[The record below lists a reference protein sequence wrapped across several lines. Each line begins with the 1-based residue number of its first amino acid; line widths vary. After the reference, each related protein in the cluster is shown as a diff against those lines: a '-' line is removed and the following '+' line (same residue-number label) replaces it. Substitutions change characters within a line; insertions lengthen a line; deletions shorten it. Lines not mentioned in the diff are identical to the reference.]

1 MARRIVA
8 PGLLRL
14 GRRMVGWVF
23 KMPVHDEVEQEIDF
37 HVEMRARELEGRG
50 MSPEEA
56 RRAVYARFGDLAR
69 VKADLERL
77 GAGRDGRMER
87 SEWWGETGRDVRYAV
102 RQLRRSPAFTLVA
115 VFTLALG
122 IGANTA
128 VFSVLNGVLLR
139 PLPYAASDRL
149 VMVTSAFPT
158 LGFDRFWVSP
168 PEYFELKEWSQ
179 AFEDLGGYRVVSDDI
194 ETLDQPLRVTSAVTT
209 WSLFSTLGVGALRGR
224 TFTPEEDLPD
234 ASPVVLIS
242 YGLWQRAFGGDPSIL
257 GSSVRVSGQPRTV
270 VGIMP
275 EGFDLEDSRV
285 DLWKPVGID
294 PSDHVN
300 RRGNHFLNVIAR
312 LDAGITLERAQ
323 ADLDRLEI
331 RWQEEYGDTH
341 APDAERHPY
350 QASDLRTDLLG
361 DVRPAM
367 ILLMGAVGFVL
378 LIACANVANLLL
390 ARSEYRQR
398 EVAVRVAMGAGRG
411 RLVRQL
417 LAEGVT
423 LGLAGG
429 LLGLALGWA
438 ALQAILAVNPD
449 IPRAEGVRLDSAVMV
464 FTAAVSVATGLV
476 FGLAPL
482 LSTTLARVGGALS
495 EGGTRTTQGG
505 AGTRVRKLLVV
516 AEVALAVILLTGSGL
531 MLRSLSALQ
540 RVDLGFRPDHLLT
553 FEISLPNNT
562 YPDPDD
568 IVGFYGSLIE
578 RVRSL
583 PGVIGATAMSGL
595 PPLRE
600 VDANDT
606 EFEGVERTDDGPAHN
621 VDYWTS
627 VETDFVQTL
636 GLQVLEG
643 RGFETADVGR
653 DDPVMMVNERLA
665 RTFYPG
671 STPVGR
677 RIRPCCGDD
686 QRWFTVVGIA
696 ADVKQ
701 GGVNNDP
708 GTELFFLNPQI
719 GGIGYF
725 AYRTMSLVVRTT
737 GDPLLLAAPIRRA
750 IGDLDGAIPMAD
762 VQTMDVN
769 VSRTMAQPRFL
780 TLLLGLFAG
789 IALVLAAVGTYGVMS
804 YSVAARNRE
813 IGIRMA
819 MGAQA
824 ARVQRMMLAQGTTLA
839 GAGLILGLGGAIGL
853 TRFLSSQLFE
863 VSATDTRT
871 FVLAPLFLAAVALL
885 ACFLPARRA
894 TRVDPVQALKED

>member
-1 MARRIVA
+1 MARRIIA
-8 PGLLRL
+8 PGLVRL

-37 HVEMRARELEGRG
+37 HVEMRAREYEGRG

-56 RRAVYARFGDLAR
+56 RRAVHERFGDLER
-69 VKADLERL
+69 MKADLERM
-77 GAGRDGRMER
+77 GQRRDGRMER
-87 SEWWGETGRDVRYAV
+87 SEWWGETGRDIRYAF
-102 RQLRRSPAFTLVA
+102 RQLRRSPGFTLVA

-139 PLPYAASDRL
+139 PLPYASADRL

-158 LGFDRFWVSP
+158 MDFDRFWVSP
-168 PEYFELKEWSQ
+168 PEYFELREWNQ
-179 AFEDLGGYRVVSDDI
+179 AFEELGGYRTGSAAI
-194 ETLDQPLRVTSAVTT
+194 ETSDQPVRVTSAVAT
-209 WSLFSTLGVGALRGR
+209 WSLFPTLGVQAVRGR
-224 TFTPEEDLPD
+224 TFTPEEDLPGV
-234 ASPVVLIS
+234 APVVLIS
-242 YGLWQRAFGGDPSIL
+242 WGLWQRAFGGDPAIL
-257 GSSVRVSGQPRTV
+257 GSSVRVSGSPATV
-270 VGIMP
+270 IGVLP
-275 EGFDLEDSRV
+275 EGFDVEDAGV
-285 DLWKPVGID
+285 DVWSPINID

-300 RRGNHFLNVIAR
+300 RRGNHFLNLVAR
-312 LDAGITLERAQ
+312 LADGVTLERAQ
-323 ADLDRLEI
+323 ADLDRLEL

-341 APDAERHPY
+341 APSAEFHPFH
-350 QASDLRTDLLG
+350 ASDLRTDLLG

-367 ILLMGAVGFVL
+367 LLLMGAVGFVL

-398 EVAVRVAMGAGRG
+398 EVAVRVAMGAGKG

-423 LGLAGG
+423 LGVAGG
-429 LLGLALGWA
+429 VLGLALGWA

-449 IPRAEGVRLDSAVMV
+449 IPRSEGVRLDATVMA
-464 FTAAVSVATGLV
+464 FTAAVAVATGLV

-482 LSTTLARVGGALS
+482 LNTTLRRVGGALS
-495 EGGTRTTQGG
+495 EGGTRTTHGS
-505 AGTRVRKLLVV
+505 AGTRVRKMLVV
-516 AEVALAVILLTGSGL
+516 AEVALAVVLLTGSGL

-540 RVDLGFRPDHLLT
+540 RVDLGFRPDNLLT
-553 FEISLPNNT
+553 FEISLPSNA

-568 IVGFYGSLIE
+568 VVGFYRGLLD
-578 RVRSL
+578 RVRAL
-583 PGVIGATAMSGL
+583 PGVVSATAMSGL

-606 EFEGVERTDDGPAHN
+606 QFEGVERTPDGPAHN
-621 VDYWTS
+621 VDYWTG
-627 VETDFVQTL
+627 VETDFIQTL
-636 GLQVLEG
+636 GLQVAEG
-643 RGFETADVGR
+643 RGFEPSDVGR
-653 DDPVMMVNERLA
+653 EDPVMMVNERLA

-671 STPVGR
+671 TTPVGR

-686 QRWFTVVGIA
+686 ELWFTVVGIVA
-696 ADVKQ
+696 NVKQ
-701 GGVNNDP
+701 AGVNNDP

-719 GGIGYF
+719 GGVGYF
-725 AYRTMSLVVRTT
+725 AYRTMNLVVRTT
-737 GDPLLLAAPIRRA
+737 RDPLELAPPVRRVL
-750 IGDLDGAIPMAD
+750 GELDKSIPMAD
-762 VQTMDVN
+762 VQTMETN

-819 MGAQA
+819 MGAKA
-824 ARVQRMMLAQGTTLA
+824 GSVQRMMLTQGTVLA
-839 GAGLILGLGGAIGL
+839 GAGLLLGLGGAMGL
-853 TRFLSSQLFE
+853 TRFLASQLFE
-863 VSATDTRT
+863 VSTTDART
-871 FVLAPLFLAAVALL
+871 FVVAPLFLSAVALM
-885 ACFLPARRA
+885 ACYLPARRA
-894 TRVDPVQALKED
+894 TRVDPVQALREE